1 MKNMRLI
8 ATFIF
13 TAALA
18 GCRASYPEING
29 TYIEDKTTT
38 IAYARKHGSIKS
50 EAIGAYANGPC
61 MMIVIDG
68 NVLSKRWQDQD
79 IRNKHHEES
88 RFDHHVR
95 FDRIDPSTFRFRYP
109 YDKESDAFVVLEDDG
124 IWLTVPGKPDNRFKF
139 KKQMISKS

>member
-1 MKNMRLI
+1 MGSSIPLKTMKNMRLI

-13 TAALA
+13 TVALV
-18 GCRASYPEING
+18 GCRTSYPEING

-38 IAYARKHGSIKS
+38 IAYARKNGSIKS
-50 EAIGAYANGPC
+50 DAIKTYANDPC

-68 NVLSKRWQDQD
+68 NVLSKQWQDQ
-79 IRNKHHEES
+79 ES

-109 YDKESDAFVVLEDDG
+109 YDLESDAFVILEDDG

-139 KKQMISKS
+139 KKQE